1 MVSKPLAAK
10 PRCAAI
16 IATFQ
21 REHLLFERCLPSILA
36 QSEKPD
42 LVVLVNDDDQ
52 AHDLIAR
59 ARTWA
64 QQQRLKLVSLPNQRS
79 RGAAGAWNTALYVL
93 LDNVETPRDWRVAFL
108 DDDDAWDQHHIELT
122 ARCFQQG
129 AMWSATGF
137 RRITQQGTRTILP
150 PTRVRPSDFLVGNP
164 GIQGSN
170 LSAKLDCLLHAGG
183 FDEALAACTDRDLCY
198 RLTCFSPRSYK
209 AIGDVTVSHYACD
222 DRPRLS
228 GFGDSRRVEGLAAF
242 ERKYAPFMS
251 HQEQEAF
258 HKRAASYFGYK
269 RQSLAEES
277 SGNVPIPSRTRET
290 SGAVCQPVHLIIG
303 AITDPDREAALRGL
317 MEDALNLQRMPG
329 LLSVELLLLNN
340 GREPIARERL
350 ARDVSTF
357 REKGLPIYLVH
368 ASQLACVN
376 GGVLRRLA
384 IAEARTQLQAAL
396 YRLARRRPGCAVWIV
411 DDDMRLDAMV
421 QGTENRARKWPDLP
435 AVLAQMRREGAGIGI
450 GYYTGAP
457 PLPSLATLRLQLLD
471 LVWTLRWLSNMP
483 ADTAVE
489 AGPERNRPADFYYD
503 LSANRSDHLESP
515 RLVSPEGGGETASRM
530 LDRVANMA
538 EQVLTGCFP
547 TRQLAG
553 PRPAAETLHRG
564 GNTLVTDIEAL
575 RDAPNLSPVV
585 NGQSTRRADM
595 IWVWQQEALFGR
607 KVSAIDLGVFHDRF
621 RAVFSAERAVTTM
634 IDDIRGH
641 VAQAVLKDALGTD
654 CGISQSALA
663 ARLDQRLKAFAR
675 SVWRIEGLHQE
686 LSDWYDQHRRH
697 AGRSGAVE
705 GLLTRL
711 EQLSLP
717 TLAERVEA
725 GARQITV
732 DDIEA
737 FRQSL
742 PAMQADYQQAFVREN
757 ETDHQL
763 EGDRVENAR
772 ARLALVRRTD
782 GPLALLGMGAEA
794 VVFTDH
800 RSVFKVFD
808 YIKHREP
815 GAEIGRLAAMARRWP
830 DAQSLYTI
838 QEVLVVQGL
847 PVLVYAYEETGPYQ
861 GGHGPGLVELLAECH
876 RYGLVCQNLH
886 PKNLRISGDRVRL
899 IDYGR
904 DTFER
909 GNLEAADVEF
919 ERMCRRAFLVWRW
932 SWRSDLDGLLRASI
946 RDGNLPE
953 LEGFDRFM
961 KAVRL
966 RIGLEEGDDPV
977 LNRARQLP
985 AGRLLDFGC
994 GKGEQARKLAEA
1006 GHDVWAYDP
1015 DESLAARF
1023 PSAEGAPRF
1032 SADLKRVLE
1041 DGPYDLV
1048 ICRRVAC
1055 TLDDSAFEAL
1065 CRDLRRAVSE
1075 QGRVLFAVCHPVY
1088 APECMTPEAAPVNT
1102 VLSGK
1107 HGTVWTKQMLSTGR
1121 SRHEVFR
1128 TERAL
1133 RQRLERSG
1141 FRILAKR
1148 ERETVDLER
1157 FEPIADLL
1165 VLELEPVPAP
1175 EVTLVIKACAMEAD
1189 TIEHQVRHQVEALSG
1204 HGHIAD
1210 IVLAVDD
1217 RTDGF
1222 ARPHARAD
1230 LQGLRKAAERL
1241 ECEGWIDRVI
1251 TAPVGVELETLN
1263 QAWFATPS
1271 RVTHAANGAQLAVT
1285 LAAFET
1291 CQTRYVLHLDADIM
1305 IGRKDKSHDVIGEML
1320 AALKHKAGA
1329 VTAAFPIAG
1338 DAKKGWS
1345 TGSDQKAWRVE
1356 TRAGLIDLERLRG
1369 LRPFPVETDAALPAW
1384 HRALDRQIA
1393 KGAGK
1398 SLRGGSFRVFFV
1410 HPPNTVKSNLEPWF
1424 MVMERL
1430 ARGFCP
1436 PEQFGRVEWTGDLA
1450 PWLVAERSEPVV
1462 FIICGRNVGASR
1474 MRRCLDSLR
1483 QQSFGRWGAVLLD
1496 DASDPGLSSE
1506 LDWLCRSIAGQV
1518 THLRLPFRR
1527 GLLANMDLAIRRLC
1541 GNPESIIVT
1550 LDLDDALIGTD
1561 VIDTLVN
1568 TYAEGADLTVGS
1580 MLRTDKA
1587 SPGKANFQN
1596 PRGERGGNVWQHL
1609 RSFRKSLW
1617 DALPEHCLKLDGDYV
1632 DLANDWAYMLPLCE
1646 LAQNPVF
1653 LAKPLYLHE
1662 PSGKRDTKTRL
1673 EREAIISRLC
1683 AMPAL
1688 SITSEQG
1695 DRQHHG

>member
-1 MVSKPLAAK
+1 MVSKALAAK

-52 AHDLIAR
+52 SPDLTTR
-59 ARTWA
+59 ATIWA
-64 QQQRLKLVSLPNQRS
+64 QQQQLKLIALPNQRS
-79 RGAAGAWNTALYVL
+79 RGASGAWNTALYAL
-93 LDNVETPRDWRVAFL
+93 LDHVDAPRDWRVTFL
-108 DDDDAWDQHHIELT
+108 DDDDAWDRHHIELT

-129 AMWSATGF
+129 AMWCATGF
-137 RRITQQGTRTILP
+137 RRITPQGTRTILP
-150 PTRVRPSDFLVGNP
+150 PTSVRPGDFLVGNP

-170 LSAKLDCLLHAGG
+170 LSARLDFLLRAGG
-183 FDEALAACTDRDLCY
+183 FDEALAACTDRDVCY
-198 RLTCFSPRSYK
+198 RLTCLSPGSYA
-209 AIGDVTVSHYACD
+209 AIGDVTVDHYACD

-228 GFGDSRRVEGLAAF
+228 GFGDRRRFEGLEAF

-251 HQEQEAF
+251 QKEQAAF
-258 HKRAASYFGYK
+258 HKRAKAYFGYTA
-269 RQSLAEES
+269 QSVGEEDFKAVS
-277 SGNVPIPSRTRET
+277 MPARTRRR
-290 SGAVCQPVHLIIG
+290 SGSTCQPVHLIIG
-303 AITDPDREAALRGL
+303 AITDADREPELRGL
-317 MEDALNLQRMPG
+317 MEDALTLKCMPG
-329 LLSVELLLLNN
+329 LLSVDLLLLEN
-340 GREPIARERL
+340 GREAVARERL
-350 ARDVSTF
+350 ARDVSMF
-357 REKGLPIYLVH
+357 REQGLSIYLVH
-368 ASQLACVN
+368 ASQMARVN
-376 GGVLRRLA
+376 SGALRRLP

-396 YRLARRRPGCAVWIV
+396 YRLARKRPGCAVWIV
-411 DDDMRLDAMV
+411 DDDMRLDAWI
-421 QGTENRARKWPDLP
+421 QGKENRARKWPDLP
-435 AVLAQMRREGAGIGI
+435 AVLSKMRREGAGIGI

-483 ADTAVE
+483 ADTTVE
-489 AGPERNRPADFYYD
+489 AGFERNRPADFYYD

-575 RDAPNLSPVV
+575 RDAPNLSPAV

-607 KVSAIDLGVFHDRF
+607 KVSAIDLGVFHDRSG
-621 RAVFSAERAVTTM
+621 AVFSADRAVKTM

-641 VAQAVLKDALGTD
+641 VAQAVLKDAIGTD
-654 CGISQSALA
+654 CEISKSATE
-663 ARLDQRLKAFAR
+663 ARLDQRLKVFAR
-675 SVWRIEGLHQE
+675 SVWRIKGLHQE
-686 LSDWYDQHRRH
+686 LSHWYDQHRSKV
-697 AGRSGAVE
+697 GRLKGIE
-705 GLLTRL
+705 GLLEGL
-711 EQLSLP
+711 EQLSVR
-717 TLAERVEA
+717 TLVDRVEA
-725 GARQITV
+725 EARQLTV
-732 DDIEA
+732 DDIEV
-737 FRQSL
+737 FRKSL
-742 PAMQADYQQAFVREN
+742 PAMQADYQQAFVRED

-763 EGDRVENAR
+763 ERDRVENAR
-772 ARLALVRRTD
+772 ARLTLARRTE

-808 YIKHREP
+808 YINHREP
-815 GAEIGRLAAMARRWP
+815 DAEIGRLAALARRWP

-876 RYGLVCQNLH
+876 RYGLICRNLH

-909 GNLEAADVEF
+909 GNLEAGNIEF

-932 SWRSDLDGLLRASI
+932 SWRPDLDGLLRASI
-946 RDGNLPE
+946 KDGDLPE

-966 RIGLEEGDDPV
+966 RIGLEESADPV
-977 LNRARQLP
+977 LNRARALP

-1015 DESLAARF
+1015 DKSLAARF
-1023 PSAEGAPRF
+1023 PSSEGAPRF
-1032 SADLKRVLE
+1032 SVDLKRVLE

-1088 APECMTPEAAPVNT
+1088 APECMTPEAAPLNT
-1102 VLSGK
+1102 TLAGK
-1107 HGTVWTKQMLSTGR
+1107 HGTVWTKQMLSTGHC
-1121 SRHEVFR
+1121 RHEIFR

-1141 FRILAKR
+1141 FGILAKR

-1165 VLELEPVPAP
+1165 VLELEPAPAP

-1217 RTDGF
+1217 RTVGF

-1241 ECEGWIDRVI
+1241 MGEGWIDRVI

-1271 RVTHAANGAQLAVT
+1271 RETHAANGAQLAVT
-1285 LAAFET
+1285 LAAFEA

-1305 IGRKDKSHDVIGEML
+1305 IGRKDEAHDVIGEML
-1320 AALKHKAGA
+1320 KALKHEAGA

-1338 DAKKGWS
+1338 DAGSEWS
-1345 TGSDQKAWRVE
+1345 VGSAQKAWRVE
-1356 TRAGLIDLERLRG
+1356 TRAGLIDLHCLRG
-1369 LRPFPVETDAALPAW
+1369 LRPLPIETDGVLPAW

-1398 SLRGGSFRVFFV
+1398 SLRGGSSRVFFV

-1430 ARGFCP
+1430 KRGVCP
-1436 PEQFGRVEWTGDLA
+1436 PVQFGQVEWNGDLA
-1450 PWLVAERSEPVV
+1450 PWLGPERSEPVV
-1462 FIICGRNVGASR
+1462 FIICGRNVRASR
-1474 MRRCLDSLR
+1474 MRRCFESLT
-1483 QQSFGRWGAVLLD
+1483 QQSFGGWGAVLLD

-1506 LDWLCRSIAGQV
+1506 LDWLCRSIAGHV

-1541 GNPESIIVT
+1541 GNPDSIIVT

-1587 SPGKANFQN
+1587 APGKANFQN

-1617 DALPEHCLKLDGDYV
+1617 DALPEQCLKLDGDYV

-1653 LAKPLYLHE
+1653 LARPLYLHE
-1662 PSGKRDTKTRL
+1662 PSGKRDAKARL
-1673 EREAIISRLC
+1673 EREAIIARLC

-1688 SITSEQG
+1688 SVTSDQG
-1695 DRQHHG
+1695 DRHHHG